1 MLSANKIIRQFLF
14 RLLFLAGFIGGGYY
28 LTDTYLLTEPPHDS
42 IWVNLVFFVVVTF
55 IFFMIAYRGATRPNA
70 DRTFTTYLLG
80 AITVKF
86 FISMVF
92 MLIYVL
98 RFLNDDRT
106 FFLISFVVLYLVF
119 TILGVKN
126 ILKIN
131 RSLSAKR
138 NEST

>member
-1 MLSANKIIRQFLF
+1 MLSANKLIQYFLL
-14 RLLFLAGFIGGGYY
+14 RLLLLAAIIGVGYY
-28 LTDTYLLTEPPHDS
+28 ITNLYLIKEAAHES
-42 IWVNLVFFVVVTF
+42 IWVNLVFFVLVTL
-55 IFFMIAYRGATRPNA
+55 IFFMIALRGATRPNA

-86 FISMVF
+86 FISMIF
-92 MLIYVL
+92 MVVYVL

-106 FFLISFVVLYLVF
+106 FFLISFVILYLAF

-131 RSLSAKR
+131 RSLSTKR
-138 NEST
+138 NEPA